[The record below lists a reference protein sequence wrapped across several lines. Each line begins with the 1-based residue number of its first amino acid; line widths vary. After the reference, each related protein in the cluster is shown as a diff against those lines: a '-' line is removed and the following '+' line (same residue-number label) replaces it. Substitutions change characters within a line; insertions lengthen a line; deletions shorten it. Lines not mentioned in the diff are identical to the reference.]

1 MQFVINLEE
10 FGKGIFIFR
19 LEGEMDVSTA
29 PALRA
34 RLEETPLK
42 TVRFVLFDLSGLK
55 YVDTIGVG
63 RLAAEAR
70 RLQDMEKEV
79 ALIAPKGQ
87 VLKVLE
93 STNLGKAVPIF
104 GGLEEAHKNLRTGR

>member
-1 MQFVINLEE
+1 MQLTVTLEE
-10 FGKGIFIFR
+10 IENRIFLFR

-29 PALRA
+29 VALRA
-34 RLEETPLK
+34 RLEKIPFS
-42 TVRFVLFDLSGLK
+42 TVRFVLLNLSGLK

-63 RLAAEAR
+63 CLAAEAR
-70 RLQDMEKEV
+70 RLQDMGKEV

-93 STNLGKAVPIF
+93 STNLGRAVPIF
-104 GGLEEAHKNLRTGR
+104 AGLEEAHEKLGIDR

>member
-10 FGKGIFIFR
+10 IENRIFLFR

-29 PALRA
+29 MALRA

-93 STNLGKAVPIF
+93 LTNLGKAVPIF
-104 GGLEEAHKNLRTGR
+104 AGLEEAYEKLGIDR